1 MTIKNGIG
9 ICANYI
15 EKNKRL
21 YRSAKSKVFGGVAG
35 GIAEYFDIDPIIIR
49 LLFVIIAFA
58 GGGGAIVYL
67 ILWIALPLEPLTL
80 NPFTMNMGSGEPFSG
95 EKHEDKSA
103 ADPSTGDSNPY
114 TVPDKAENRNG
125 LIGGIVLI
133 TLGLIFLA
141 NRFIP
146 NINFSDLWPLGLVV
160 LGGVLIATSIAERKK
175 GKNE

>member
-1 MTIKNGIG
+1 M
-9 ICANYI
+9 

-58 GGGGAIVYL
+58 GGGGVIVYV
-67 ILWIALPLEPLTL
+67 ILWVALPLEP
-80 NPFTMNMGSGEPFSG
+80 FTSFNMNMGSGPNPDAGSPGPETATDSNTG
-95 EKHEDKSA
+95 A
-103 ADPSTGDSNPY
+103 ADFFKMPVKTGNQ
-114 TVPDKAENRNG
+114 NG
-125 LIGGIVLI
+125 LIGGIILI

-146 NINFSDLWPLGLVV
+146 NINFHNLWPLVLVV
-160 LGGVLIATSIAERKK
+160 LGGVLIATSMAERKSDK
-175 GKNE
+175 KD

>member
-1 MTIKNGIG
+1 M
-9 ICANYI
+9 

-49 LLFVIIAFA
+49 LLFVVIAFA

-67 ILWIALPLEPLTL
+67 ILWIALPLEPLTAF
-80 NPFTMNMGSGEPFSG
+80 NMNMGSG
-95 EKHEDKSA
+95 
-103 ADPSTGDSNPY
+103 DPSGAGNPGGQPASDYSAGSSNPFNIP
-114 TVPDKAENRNG
+114 VKHENRNG

-133 TLGLIFLA
+133 SLGMIFLA

-146 NINFSDLWPLGLVV
+146 NIHFSDLWPLVLVV
-160 LGGVLIATSIAERKK
+160 LGGVLIATSFAERKSDK
-175 GKNE
+175 TDTKENE

>member
-1 MTIKNGIG
+1 M
-9 ICANYI
+9 

-21 YRSAKSKVFGGVAG
+21 FRSAKSKVFGGVAG

-58 GGGGAIVYL
+58 GGGGAVVYL
-67 ILWIALPLEPLTL
+67 ILWIALPLEPIS
-80 NPFTMNMGSGEPFSG
+80 PFTMNMGSGDSPDPGNTGSQPGAEYNTGNSGPFSMPV
-95 EKHEDKSA
+95 KS
-103 ADPSTGDSNPY
+103 
-114 TVPDKAENRNG
+114 ENRNG

-146 NINFSDLWPLGLVV
+146 NINFGDLWPLVLVI
-160 LGGVLIATSIAERKK
+160 LGGVLIATSFAERKIDK
-175 GKNE
+175 TE

>member
-1 MTIKNGIG
+1 M
-9 ICANYI
+9 

-67 ILWIALPLEPLTL
+67 ILWIALPLEPITMF
-80 NPFTMNMGSGEPFSG
+80 NMNMGS
-95 EKHEDKSA
+95 
-103 ADPSTGDSNPY
+103 ADATEAGNPETQSTSDFNPGASDAFKMPVK
-114 TVPDKAENRNG
+114 TENRSG
-125 LIGGIVLI
+125 LIGGIILI
-133 TLGLIFLA
+133 SLGLIFLA

-146 NINFSDLWPLGLVV
+146 NINFGDLWPLLLVV
-160 LGGVLIATSIAERKK
+160 LGGVLIATSYAERKGDK
-175 GKNE
+175 KE

>member
-1 MTIKNGIG
+1 M
-9 ICANYI
+9 

-67 ILWIALPLEPLTL
+67 ILWIALPLEPI
-80 NPFTMNMGSGEPFSG
+80 NPFNMNMGSGETFGNETPGGQSTSDF
-95 EKHEDKSA
+95 
-103 ADPSTGDSNPY
+103 STGASNPF
-114 TVPDKAENRNG
+114 VIPVKPENRNG

-133 TLGLIFLA
+133 SLGLIFLA

-146 NINFSDLWPLGLVV
+146 NINFGDLWPLVLVV
-160 LGGVLIATSIAERKK
+160 LGGVLIATSFAERKSNK
-175 GKNE
+175 KE

>member
-1 MTIKNGIG
+1 M
-9 ICANYI
+9 

-67 ILWIALPLEPLTL
+67 ILWIALPLEPIT
-80 NPFTMNMGSGEPFSG
+80 PFTMNMGSGEPFDAANPG
-95 EKHEDKSA
+95 EQ
-103 ADPSTGDSNPY
+103 STSDFNTGTSNPFE
-114 TVPDKAENRNG
+114 VPVKPENRNG

-133 TLGLIFLA
+133 SLGLIFLA

-146 NINFSDLWPLGLVV
+146 NINFHDLWPLALVV
-160 LGGVLIATSIAERKK
+160 LGGVLIVTSFAERKSSK
-175 GKNE
+175 KEQ

>member
-1 MTIKNGIG
+1 M
-9 ICANYI
+9 

-67 ILWIALPLEPLTL
+67 ILWVALPLEPIT
-80 NPFTMNMGSGEPFSG
+80 PFTMNMGSGEPFDVGNPG
-95 EKHEDKSA
+95 EQ
-103 ADPSTGDSNPY
+103 STTDSTTGTSNPFNIP
-114 TVPDKAENRNG
+114 VKPENRNG

-133 TLGLIFLA
+133 SLGMIFLA

-146 NINFSDLWPLGLVV
+146 NINFHDLWPLVLVV
-160 LGGVLIATSIAERKK
+160 LGGVLIATSFAERRSDKK
-175 GKNE
+175 E

>member
-1 MTIKNGIG
+1 M
-9 ICANYI
+9 

-49 LLFVIIAFA
+49 LLFVVIAFA

-67 ILWIALPLEPLTL
+67 ILWIALPLEPLTAF
-80 NPFTMNMGSGEPFSG
+80 NMNMGSGEPSG
-95 EKHEDKSA
+95 AENPGGQPA
-103 ADPSTGDSNPY
+103 ADYSYGSSNPFNIP
-114 TVPDKAENRNG
+114 VKRENRNG

-133 TLGLIFLA
+133 SLGMIFLA

-146 NINFSDLWPLGLVV
+146 NIHFGDLWPLVLVV
-160 LGGVLIATSIAERKK
+160 LGGVLIATSFAERKSNK
-175 GKNE
+175 TDTQEKE

>member
-1 MTIKNGIG
+1 M
-9 ICANYI
+9 

-58 GGGGAIVYL
+58 GGGGVVVYL
-67 ILWIALPLEPLTL
+67 ILWIALPLEPIT
-80 NPFTMNMGSGEPFSG
+80 PFTMNMGSGEPFNAANPG
-95 EKHEDKSA
+95 EQ
-103 ADPSTGDSNPY
+103 STSDYNTGTANPFE
-114 TVPDKAENRNG
+114 VPAKPENRNG

-133 TLGLIFLA
+133 SLGLIFLA

-146 NINFSDLWPLGLVV
+146 NINFGDLWPLVLVV
-160 LGGVLIATSIAERKK
+160 LGGVLIATSLAERKNDK
-175 GKNE
+175 QE

>member
-1 MTIKNGIG
+1 M
-9 ICANYI
+9 

-67 ILWIALPLEPLTL
+67 ILWIALPLEPVT
-80 NPFTMNMGSGEPFSG
+80 PFTMNMGSGEPFNTRNPG
-95 EKHEDKSA
+95 EQSTTDF
-103 ADPSTGDSNPY
+103 STGASNPFEIP
-114 TVPDKAENRNG
+114 VKPENRNG

-133 TLGLIFLA
+133 SLGMIFLA

-146 NINFSDLWPLGLVV
+146 NINFHDLWPLALVI
-160 LGGVLIATSIAERKK
+160 LGGVLIATSLVEHKSTKK
-175 GKNE
+175 E

>member
-1 MTIKNGIG
+1 M
-9 ICANYI
+9 

-67 ILWIALPLEPLTL
+67 ILWIALPLEPITSF
-80 NPFTMNMGSGEPFSG
+80 NYNMGSGQPYSTESQGEQPAAETFTGSANPFNIPV
-95 EKHEDKSA
+95 K
-103 ADPSTGDSNPY
+103 P
-114 TVPDKAENRNG
+114 ENRNG

-133 TLGLIFLA
+133 TLGIIFLA

-146 NINFSDLWPLGLVV
+146 NIHFGDIWPLALII
-160 LGGVLIATSIAERKK
+160 LGGVLIATSLAERKTEK
-175 GKNE
+175 KEEKE

>member
-1 MTIKNGIG
+1 M
-9 ICANYI
+9 

-58 GGGGAIVYL
+58 GGGGVIVYL
-67 ILWIALPLEPLTL
+67 ILWIALPLEPIT
-80 NPFTMNMGSGEPFSG
+80 PFTMNMGSSDPFNSGNPGEQSTTDF
-95 EKHEDKSA
+95 
-103 ADPSTGDSNPY
+103 STGTSGPSNPFE
-114 TVPDKAENRNG
+114 VPVKPENRNG

-133 TLGLIFLA
+133 SLGLIFLA

-146 NINFSDLWPLGLVV
+146 NIDFGDLWPLVLVV
-160 LGGVLIATSIAERKK
+160 LGGVLIATSLAERKTDNK
-175 GKNE
+175 E

>member
-1 MTIKNGIG
+1 M
-9 ICANYI
+9 

-67 ILWIALPLEPLTL
+67 ILWIALPLEPIT
-80 NPFTMNMGSGEPFSG
+80 PFTMNMGSDEPFNTDNSG
-95 EKHEDKSA
+95 NQPDSGYN
-103 ADPSTGDSNPY
+103 TGSSNPFNIP
-114 TVPDKAENRNG
+114 VKPENRNG

-133 TLGLIFLA
+133 TLGAIFLA
-141 NRFIP
+141 HRFIP
-146 NINFSDLWPLGLVV
+146 NINFSDLWPLMLVI
-160 LGGVLIATSIAERKK
+160 LGGVLIATSFAEHKS
-175 GKNE
+175 GKQE

>member
-1 MTIKNGIG
+1 M
-9 ICANYI
+9 

-58 GGGGAIVYL
+58 GGGGVIVYL
-67 ILWIALPLEPLTL
+67 ILWIALPLEPITSF
-80 NPFTMNMGSGEPFSG
+80 NYNMGSGQPYNSENPG
-95 EKHEDKSA
+95 EQPG
-103 ADPSTGDSNPY
+103 ADASTGTSNPFNIP
-114 TVPDKAENRNG
+114 VKQENRNS

-133 TLGLIFLA
+133 TLGIIFLA

-146 NINFSDLWPLGLVV
+146 NIHFGDIWPIALVV
-160 LGGVLIATSIAERKK
+160 LGGVLIATSLAERKSDK
-175 GKNE
+175 KEEKE

>member
-1 MTIKNGIG
+1 M
-9 ICANYI
+9 

-67 ILWIALPLEPLTL
+67 ILWIALPLEPLT
-80 NPFTMNMGSGEPFSG
+80 PFNMNMGSGEPFGTQNSG
-95 EKHEDKSA
+95 
-103 ADPSTGDSNPY
+103 DPSATDSNTGTASNPFNMP
-114 TVPDKAENRNG
+114 VKSDNRNG

-133 TLGLIFLA
+133 SLGLIFLV
-141 NRFIP
+141 NKLIP
-146 NINFSDLWPLGLVV
+146 NIHLGDLWPVLLVV
-160 LGGVLIATSIAERKK
+160 LGGVLIATSLAERKGDK
-175 GKNE
+175 EKEQ

>member
-1 MTIKNGIG
+1 M
-9 ICANYI
+9 

-67 ILWIALPLEPLTL
+67 ILWIALPLEPIS
-80 NPFTMNMGSGEPFSG
+80 PYTMNMGSGEPFNAG
-95 EKHEDKSA
+95 NPDEQSA
-103 ADPSTGDSNPY
+103 SEFGTGTANPFNIP
-114 TVPDKAENRNG
+114 VKPENRNS
-125 LIGGIVLI
+125 LIGGVVLI
-133 TLGLIFLA
+133 SIGLIFFA

-146 NINFSDLWPLGLVV
+146 NINFHNLWPLVLVV
-160 LGGVLIATSIAERKK
+160 IGGVLIATSLAERKSDK
-175 GKNE
+175 KD

>member
-1 MTIKNGIG
+1 M
-9 ICANYI
+9 

-58 GGGGAIVYL
+58 GGGGVIVYL
-67 ILWIALPLEPLTL
+67 ILWIALPLEPIT
-80 NPFTMNMGSGEPFSG
+80 PFTMNMGSGEPFN
-95 EKHEDKSA
+95 A
-103 ADPSTGDSNPY
+103 ANPGDPSTSEFTAGSSNPFE
-114 TVPDKAENRNG
+114 VPAKPENRNS

-133 TLGLIFLA
+133 SLGIIFLA

-146 NINFSDLWPLGLVV
+146 NIDFGDLWPLVLVV
-160 LGGVLIATSIAERKK
+160 LGGVLIATSLAERKTDK
-175 GKNE
+175 KE

>member
-1 MTIKNGIG
+1 M
-9 ICANYI
+9 

-67 ILWIALPLEPLTL
+67 ILWIALPLEPIT
-80 NPFTMNMGSGEPFSG
+80 PFTMNMGSGEPYNAGNPG
-95 EKHEDKSA
+95 EQSTTDF
-103 ADPSTGDSNPY
+103 STGTSNPFE
-114 TVPDKAENRNG
+114 VPVKSENRNG

-133 TLGLIFLA
+133 SLGMIFLA

-146 NINFSDLWPLGLVV
+146 NINFHDLWPLALVV
-160 LGGVLIATSIAERKK
+160 LGGVLIATSLAERKSAK
-175 GKNE
+175 KE